1 MSYKPYTNYE
11 VTIRKD
17 GKRIKTIPFGKLD
30 TVKKFIDGIVEEHIK
45 YENAQKIIF
54 KDEYKII
61 LLQPNCSYR
70 ITVCKVHRDFMNMED
85 LFK

>member
-17 GKRIKTIPFGKLD
+17 GKRIKTVIFGKLD
-30 TVKKFIDGIVEEHIK
+30 TVKKFINNIVEEHVK
-45 YENAQKIIF
+45 YEDARKVIF
-54 KDEYKII
+54 KDEYKVI
-61 LLQPNCSYR
+61 LLEPDRSYR
-70 ITVCKVHRDFMNMED
+70 ITVCEVHRDFMNMED